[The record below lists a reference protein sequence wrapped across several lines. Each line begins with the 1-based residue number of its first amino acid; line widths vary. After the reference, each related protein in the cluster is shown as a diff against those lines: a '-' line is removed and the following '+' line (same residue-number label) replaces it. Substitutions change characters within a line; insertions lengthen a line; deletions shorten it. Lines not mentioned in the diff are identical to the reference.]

1 MFNNILI
8 VELKHLGTRVEQRKC
23 EGSMCWNVTWSE
35 GSLKNEK
42 VQTKKTVRRVDKSR
56 LYRRSKVNKEG
67 LKFYRLKTKEVIRH
81 WTLGIRTCLD
91 RNDVEEC
98 FGETKTWSRGK
109 TEQQQTSRTT
119 AWYYLP
125 TNTTEIERKPPAEGK
140 QGWGEIT
147 LTIVRAKRLK
157 ISDWYQHEPSNGDT

>member
-1 MFNNILI
+1 MLNHFLSFASFIPN
-8 VELKHLGTRVEQRKC
+8 RVL
-23 EGSMCWNVTWSE
+23 EGHMVRGKLEEWKGPN
-35 GSLKNEK
+35 
-42 VQTKKTVRRVDKSR
+42 KKTVRRVDKSR

-91 RNDVEEC
+91 RNDGEEC

-119 AWYYLP
+119 AWYQHHRDREKATSRRQAGMGGNHADYCEGKTFEDIWLVP
-125 TNTTEIERKPPAEGK
+125 TRTIERRYVIEKSREKA
-140 QGWGEIT
+140 
-147 LTIVRAKRLK
+147 AKA
-157 ISDWYQHEPSNGDT
+157 